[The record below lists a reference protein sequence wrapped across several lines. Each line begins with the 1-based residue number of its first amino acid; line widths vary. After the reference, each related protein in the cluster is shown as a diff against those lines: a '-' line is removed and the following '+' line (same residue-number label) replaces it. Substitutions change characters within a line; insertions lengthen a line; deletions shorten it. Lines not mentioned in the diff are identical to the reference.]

1 MLMENSI
8 YRVGTKTAISMES
21 GGSIT
26 LMVIL
31 KILAFITKDKPMVK
45 SKFLD
50 LAEI

>member
-1 MLMENSI
+1 MLMESLM
-8 YRVGTKTAISMES
+8 YRAGIKTAISMES

-31 KILAFITKDKPMVK
+31 KILAFITKGKPMVK

-50 LAEI
+50 LVEI